1 MTQKTPMVDLWCS
14 LKFKKDYGKGSAGTS
29 LWVLWLTAG
38 WGKDVLTVL
47 KTVGG
52 SDLRF
57 FLYVPLES
65 PCSPMIQ
72 PCTLFGGMFS
82 FSPIKKWNR
91 AVSRLVPL
99 PITRSAGRPLIFHAT
114 YVKTSTETWRKNRY
128 CYTSEC
134 GSGSSRGCL
143 IERFHSASMQIYWN
157 KRKRLHEKSVKF
169 PTWPPWCHVKTLYTF
184 SVDCE
189 QSLFFFRFSESN
201 ARARERRSHP
211 SRAWPFACLA
221 FCSMDYRKKRDCS

>member
-1 MTQKTPMVDLWCS
+1 M
-14 LKFKKDYGKGSAGTS
+14 
-29 LWVLWLTAG
+29 LWLTAG

-157 KRKRLHEKSVKF
+157 KRKRLYEKSVKF
-169 PTWPPWCHVKTLYTF
+169 PTWPPWCHVKTLY
-184 SVDCE
+184 S
-189 QSLFFFRFSESN
+189 RFSHDVIKIQTKKLSILLRFWVSWGITAPKHLYLN
-201 ARARERRSHP
+201 RVLVRKGS
-211 SRAWPFACLA
+211 S
-221 FCSMDYRKKRDCS
+221 FCDRGRLNF

>member
-1 MTQKTPMVDLWCS
+1 MRLRELALFMEAISTGVLVLGSYIYCDLFSREQWETARIMTQKKPMVDLWCS

-38 WGKDVLTVL
+38 WGKDVLLTVL

-114 YVKTSTETWRKNRY
+114 YVKTSTET
-128 CYTSEC
+128 
-134 GSGSSRGCL
+134 
-143 IERFHSASMQIYWN
+143 
-157 KRKRLHEKSVKF
+157 
-169 PTWPPWCHVKTLYTF
+169 
-184 SVDCE
+184 
-189 QSLFFFRFSESN
+189 
-201 ARARERRSHP
+201 
-211 SRAWPFACLA
+211 
-221 FCSMDYRKKRDCS
+221 